1 MTGETILHYKILE
14 KLGEGGMG
22 EVYKAQDTKLD
33 RFVAL
38 KYLPSQLTA
47 SEDDKARFIQEAK
60 AASAMNHP
68 NVCTIHS
75 IEEYNSQ
82 MFIVMEY
89 IEGTTL
95 RDNKQVLS
103 EKKILEIA
111 AQVADGLG
119 AAHEKGIVHRDIKPE
134 NIMIRKDGIV
144 QIMDFGLAK
153 LYSSGKGS
161 RLTKAGTTMGTM
173 GYMSPE
179 QVQGLDVDHR
189 TDIFSFG
196 VVLYEMIAG
205 ESPFKGMHET
215 AIMYEIVNVD
225 PAPIATVKE
234 DINPELDQLI
244 LECLEKDKDERFQS
258 AKELARSLRKMKRGS
273 TGNRTSR
280 MYSVNTQAFKART
293 GSQPVS
299 KSSGSITID
308 FGRIYSS
315 KYLTWS
321 LIGILFI
328 TVLYFALFNKQ
339 VNNTPIISATSI
351 VANNNINI
359 LGENSRISHNGKFV
373 VFAGTDSTGNL
384 AMVLRPLSST
394 DTRLLKTLNP
404 GGVSGGLFPFWSQD
418 DKYIFYFYNGKLKKL
433 DVITGTEMD
442 VCDVL
447 LGRGGTV
454 NTEGDVIFAPNS
466 TGGLYLVSENGGTPR
481 EIIKSDSANSEES
494 LRFPYFLPDGIHF
507 LYTIQAKFSGASS
520 MDQIMV
526 GSLESDSKDTV
537 MQASSNSAYS
547 DGYLFFVK
555 QSTLMCQAFDP
566 DNYKLSGDIF
576 TISGN
581 IDFKNAY
588 ILASFSV
595 SDAGNLIYQTLS
607 ENSIKLSLVNEN
619 GYKKEDVFTKDVR
632 NTARFSPDGNKILY
646 DGFDTDYKNFDVWAY
661 DIKRGIT
668 TRFTF
673 TSDIDQWPVWSNDGK
688 NIAYVSNRGKN
699 WNIYIKKTDGTGN
712 DSLVYQTLQFAAP
725 IDWSGDGRYIA
736 FVEINPETQS
746 DIGIIDLSNNEV
758 RYFLKSNFNE
768 IAPLFSNNGKWIMYA
783 SNESGKF
790 QTYVQSLTGNGGRWQ
805 ISNNGGYPLSW
816 LSNDKAIIYIWQNE
830 VFKVNVD
837 ASGNNFVLGK
847 PELLFN
853 TTDRNILNVYDVTK
867 DGKTFLVGVPNG
879 NAVNPP
885 LTYIQNW
892 QGLISD
898 RNNN

>member
-1 MTGETILHYKILE
+1 
-14 KLGEGGMG
+14 
-22 EVYKAQDTKLD
+22 
-33 RFVAL
+33 
-38 KYLPSQLTA
+38 
-47 SEDDKARFIQEAK
+47 
-60 AASAMNHP
+60 
-68 NVCTIHS
+68 
-75 IEEYNSQ
+75 
-82 MFIVMEY
+82 
-89 IEGTTL
+89 
-95 RDNKQVLS
+95 
-103 EKKILEIA
+103 
-111 AQVADGLG
+111 
-119 AAHEKGIVHRDIKPE
+119 
-134 NIMIRKDGIV
+134 
-144 QIMDFGLAK
+144 
-153 LYSSGKGS
+153 
-161 RLTKAGTTMGTM
+161 
-173 GYMSPE
+173 
-179 QVQGLDVDHR
+179 
-189 TDIFSFG
+189 
-196 VVLYEMIAG
+196 
-205 ESPFKGMHET
+205 
-215 AIMYEIVNVD
+215 
-225 PAPIATVKE
+225 
-234 DINPELDQLI
+234 
-244 LECLEKDKDERFQS
+244 
-258 AKELARSLRKMKRGS
+258 
-273 TGNRTSR
+273 
-280 MYSVNTQAFKART
+280 
-293 GSQPVS
+293 
-299 KSSGSITID
+299 
-308 FGRIYSS
+308 
-315 KYLTWS
+315 
-321 LIGILFI
+321 
-328 TVLYFALFNKQ
+328 
-339 VNNTPIISATSI
+339 
-351 VANNNINI
+351 
-359 LGENSRISHNGKFV
+359 
-373 VFAGTDSTGNL
+373 
-384 AMVLRPLSST
+384 
-394 DTRLLKTLNP
+394 
-404 GGVSGGLFPFWSQD
+404 
-418 DKYIFYFYNGKLKKL
+418 
-433 DVITGTEMD
+433 MD

-526 GSLESDSKDTV
+526 GSLKSDSKDTV

-547 DGYLFFVK
+547 DGYLFFVN

-588 ILASFSV
+588 IHASFSV
-595 SDAGNLIYQTLS
+595 SNAGNLIYQTLS

-646 DGFDTDYKNFDVWAY
+646 DGFDADYKNFDIWAY

-736 FVEINPETQS
+736 FIEINPETQS
-746 DIGIIDLSNNEV
+746 DIGIIDLSNNNEV
-758 RYFLKSNFNE
+758 HYFLKSDFNE
-768 IAPLFSNNGKWIMYA
+768 VAPLFSNNGKWIMYA

>member
-1 MTGETILHYKILE
+1 MIGTTILQYEILE
-14 KLGEGGMG
+14 EIGQGGMG
-22 EVYKAQDTKLD
+22 TVYKAKDTKLD

-38 KYLPSQLTA
+38 KFLPSQLT
-47 SEDDKARFIQEAK
+47 STGEEKERFVQEAK

-75 IEEYNSQ
+75 IEEYNNQ
-82 MFIVMEY
+82 LFIVMEF
-89 IEGTTL
+89 IDGSTL
-95 RDNKQVLS
+95 RDIKQTLS
-103 EKKILEIA
+103 EKRILDIGIQTAE
-111 AQVADGLG
+111 GLA

-153 LYSSGKGS
+153 LYTDSNVS
-161 RLTKAGTTMGTM
+161 RLTKAGTTMGTI

-179 QVQGLDVDHR
+179 QVQGLDTDHR

-205 ESPFKGMHET
+205 ESPFKGLHET

-258 AKELARSLRKMKRGS
+258 AKELARSLRKLKRGP
-273 TGNRTSR
+273 TGNRSSR
-280 MYSVNTQAFKART
+280 MYNVNTQAFKT
-293 GSQPVS
+293 QSGSNAVA
-299 KSSGSITID
+299 KSSGSITIEA
-308 FGRIYSS
+308 FNKRFELGNIFSS
-315 KYLTWS
+315 KYLSWLLS
-321 LIGILFI
+321 GILLLA
-328 TVLYFALFNKQ
+328 VLYFALFNKQ

-351 VANNNINI
+351 VANDNINI
-359 LGENSRISHNGKFV
+359 LGENSRLSHNGKFV

-384 AMVLRPLSST
+384 AMLLRPLSST
-394 DTRLLKTLNP
+394 GTRLLKTEELH
-404 GGVSGGLFPFWSQD
+404 GVGAGLLPFWSKD

-433 DVITGTEMD
+433 NVITGTEMD
-442 VCDVL
+442 ICDVL

-454 NTEGDVIFAPNS
+454 NNEGNVIFAPNS

-526 GSLESDSKDTV
+526 GSLNSDSKDSV
-537 MQASSNSAYS
+537 IQASSNSAYS

-607 ENSIKLSLVNEN
+607 GSNIKLSLVNEK
-619 GYKKEDVFTKDVR
+619 GYKKDEIFTKDIR
-632 NTARFSPDGNKILY
+632 NVALFSPDGSKILY
-646 DGFDTDYKNFDVWAY
+646 DGFDTDYKNLDIWAY
-661 DIKRGIT
+661 DIKREIT
-668 TRFTF
+668 TRYTF

-688 NIAYVSNRGKN
+688 YIAYVSNRGKN
-699 WNIYIKKTDGTGN
+699 WNIYIKKTDGTGS
-712 DSLVYQTLQFAAP
+712 DSLVYQSVQFASPA
-725 IDWSGDGRYIA
+725 DWCNS
-736 FVEINPETQS
+736 S
-746 DIGIIDLSNNEV
+746 
-758 RYFLKSNFNE
+758 
-768 IAPLFSNNGKWIMYA
+768 
-783 SNESGKF
+783 
-790 QTYVQSLTGNGGRWQ
+790 
-805 ISNNGGYPLSW
+805 
-816 LSNDKAIIYIWQNE
+816 
-830 VFKVNVD
+830 VF
-837 ASGNNFVLGK
+837 
-847 PELLFN
+847 
-853 TTDRNILNVYDVTK
+853 R
-867 DGKTFLVGVPNG
+867 
-879 NAVNPP
+879 
-885 LTYIQNW
+885 
-892 QGLISD
+892 
-898 RNNN
+898 